1 MAVDFFSFIDIIDQL
16 GGIELE
22 LTQAEVDVANNYIHE
37 INRLTN
43 KPKDDGLLT
52 APGLQNVTG
61 KQALGYA
68 RNRYSG
74 GGGDFGRTN
83 RQRIV
88 LEKMFDKVKGQ
99 SITQL
104 DKLMNTF
111 LPKVKTNLETGELY
125 SLVLGLP
132 EYTGYEI
139 DSWAVP
145 MSGAYKYMRVNGA
158 SVLGI
163 DFDKCIAEMH
173 KRIYG

>member
-1 MAVDFFSFIDIIDQL
+1 
-16 GGIELE
+16 
-22 LTQAEVDVANNYIHE
+22 
-37 INRLTN
+37 
-43 KPKDDGLLT
+43 
-52 APGLQNVTG
+52 
-61 KQALGYA
+61 
-68 RNRYSG
+68 
-74 GGGDFGRTN
+74 
-83 RQRIV
+83 
-88 LEKMFDKVKGQ
+88 MFDKVKGQ